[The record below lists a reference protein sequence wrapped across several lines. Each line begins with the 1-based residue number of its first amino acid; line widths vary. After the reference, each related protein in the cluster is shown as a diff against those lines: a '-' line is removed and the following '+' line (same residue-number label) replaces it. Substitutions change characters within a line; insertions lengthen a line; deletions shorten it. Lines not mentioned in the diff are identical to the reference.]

1 LVGEHHI
8 TKTRAFFLSKVA
20 TASFIGGLLEWYD
33 FYIFATASA
42 LVLGKLFFPGGDP
55 LAGTMAAF
63 GTFASGFLAR
73 PIGGIVFGHIGD
85 RLGRKASLI
94 ATLLII
100 GVGTFLIGCL
110 PTYQQIGSLAP
121 VLLVILRVVQGIGLG
136 GEYGGA
142 SLMMIEHAPP
152 PDRGFWGSLPQAAS
166 PAGLLL
172 ATASFGLV
180 SLLPDEKFWSWGWRL
195 PFLTS
200 AVAMIIGYFIRIRLA
215 ETPEFEDAKKSAS
228 KKNERAPITELL
240 RTHLYNTFL
249 ATGARLA
256 ETVSGNMIKSFG
268 LTYATMVLGFQKEIP
283 LNALTGTAVIGVIV
297 MPLFG
302 MLGDRFGQRYVY
314 MAGTLF
320 AAAVAFP
327 FFWLLDFRTPVALWL
342 GFAIAFNLGPTLM
355 LSVQPTFFTQL
366 FDTRVRYTGLSV
378 AYQVSAIIGGFIPL
392 ISLWTL
398 RISNNTP
405 WLTAGILAAVALL
418 SLTCAGLAILR
429 RQPRQQ
435 RRSGPRAAHR
445 GSA

>member
-1 LVGEHHI
+1 
-8 TKTRAFFLSKVA
+8 
-20 TASFIGGLLEWYD
+20 
-33 FYIFATASA
+33 
-42 LVLGKLFFPGGDP
+42 LVLGKLFFPNSDP
-55 LAGTMAAF
+55 VTGTMAAF

-73 PIGGIVFGHIGD
+73 PIGGIIFGHIGD

-100 GVGTFLIGCL
+100 GCGTFLIGCL

-121 VLLVILRVVQGIGLG
+121 ILLVALRVAQGIGLG

-152 PDRGFWGSLPQAAS
+152 RDRGFWGSLPQAAS

-172 ATASFGLV
+172 ATGSFGLI
-180 SLLPDEKFWSWGWRL
+180 SLLPDDAFWSWGWRV

-200 AVAMIIGYFIRIRLA
+200 AIAMIVGYFIRIRLD
-215 ETPEFEDAKKSAS
+215 ETPEFEDAKKAAG
-228 KKNERAPITELL
+228 KKPQKAPINELL

-268 LTYATMVLGFQKEIP
+268 LTYATLVLGFHKEIP
-283 LNALTGTAVIGVIV
+283 LNALTGTAIIGVIAT
-297 MPLFG
+297 PLFG

-314 MAGTLF
+314 MAGALF
-320 AAAVAFP
+320 AAIVAFP
-327 FFWLLDFRTPVALWL
+327 FFWLLDFRTPIALWL
-342 GFAIAFNLGPTLM
+342 GFTIAFNLGPTLM

-378 AYQVSAIIGGFIPL
+378 AYQVSSIIGGFIPL
-392 ISLWTL
+392 IALWTL
-398 RISNNTP
+398 RISNNEP
-405 WLTAGILAAVALL
+405 WLTAGILAAMALL
-418 SLTCAGLAILR
+418 SLICAALAILR
-429 RQPRQQ
+429 RQPARQQ
-435 RRSGPRAAHR
+435 MSGAPARAAE
-445 GSA
+445 

>member
-1 LVGEHHI
+1 
-8 TKTRAFFLSKVA
+8 
-20 TASFIGGLLEWYD
+20 
-33 FYIFATASA
+33 
-42 LVLGKLFFPGGDP
+42 
-55 LAGTMAAF
+55 MAAF

-73 PIGGIVFGHIGD
+73 PIGGIIFGHIGD

-100 GVGTFLIGCL
+100 GCGTFLIGCL

-121 VLLVILRVVQGIGLG
+121 VLLVVLRVVQGIGLG

-142 SLMMIEHAPP
+142 SLMMIEHAPLR
-152 PDRGFWGSLPQAAS
+152 DRGFWGSLPQAAS

-180 SLLPDEKFWSWGWRL
+180 SLLPDDKFWSWGWRL

-200 AVAMIIGYFIRIRLA
+200 AIAMVIGYFIRMRLD
-215 ETPEFEDAKKSAS
+215 ETPEFEDAKKAAGS
-228 KKNERAPITELL
+228 KPDKAPITELL
-240 RTHLYNTFL
+240 HTHLYNTFL

-268 LTYATMVLGFQKEIP
+268 LTYATLVLGFHKEVP
-283 LNALTGTAVIGVIV
+283 LNALTGTAVIGVIAT
-297 MPLFG
+297 PLFG

-320 AAAVAFP
+320 AAALAFP
-327 FFWLLDFRTPVALWL
+327 FFWLLDFRTPIALWL

-366 FDTRVRYTGLSV
+366 FDIRVRYTGLSV

-392 ISLWTL
+392 IALWTL
-398 RISNNTP
+398 RISNNEP
-405 WLTAGILAAVALL
+405 WLTASILAAMALL
-418 SLTCAGLAILR
+418 SLTCAALAILR
-429 RQPRQQ
+429 RQPARQ
-435 RRSGPRAAHR
+435 RRSDAQVRAAQ
-445 GSA
+445 

>member
-1 LVGEHHI
+1 LERSI
-8 TKTRAFFLSKVA
+8 TKTRVFFLSKVA

-42 LVLGKLFFPGGDP
+42 LVLGKLFFPNSDP

-73 PIGGIVFGHIGD
+73 PIGGILFGHIGD
-85 RLGRKASLI
+85 RAGRKASLI

-100 GVGTFLIGCL
+100 GCGTFLIGCL
-110 PTYQQIGSLAP
+110 PTYQQIGTFAP
-121 VLLVILRVVQGIGLG
+121 VLLVALRVVQGIGLG

-142 SLMMIEHAPP
+142 SLMMIEHAPRP
-152 PDRGFWGSLPQAAS
+152 ERGFWGSLPQAAS

-172 ATASFGLV
+172 AAGSFGLV
-180 SLLPDEKFWSWGWRL
+180 SLLPDEAFWSWGWRL

-200 AVAMIIGYFIRIRLA
+200 ALAMIIGYFIRIQLD
-215 ETPEFEDAKKSAS
+215 ETPDFKDAQKG
-228 KKNERAPITELL
+228 KNAKTERAPITELL
-240 RTHLYNTFL
+240 RTHLGNTFL

-268 LTYATMVLGFQKEIP
+268 LTYATMVLGFQKETP
-283 LNALTGTAVIGVIV
+283 LNALTMTAIIGVIAT
-297 MPLFG
+297 PLYG

-320 AAAVAFP
+320 AAALAFP
-327 FFWLLDFRTPVALWL
+327 FFWLLDLRTPLTLWL

-366 FDTRVRYTGLSV
+366 FETRVRYTGLSV

-392 ISLWTL
+392 IALWTL
-398 RISNNTP
+398 KISGNKP
-405 WLTAGILAAVALL
+405 WLTAALLAAVAVV
-418 SLTCAGLAILR
+418 SFTCAALAIFR
-429 RQPRQQ
+429 RQTPR
-435 RRSGPRAAHR
+435 RPVSSSTAHKKAA
-445 GSA
+445 G